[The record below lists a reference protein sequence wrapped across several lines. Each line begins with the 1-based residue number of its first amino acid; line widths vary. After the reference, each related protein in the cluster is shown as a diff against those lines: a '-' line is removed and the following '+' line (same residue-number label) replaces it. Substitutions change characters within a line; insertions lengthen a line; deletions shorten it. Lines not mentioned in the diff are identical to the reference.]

1 MAPLQRA
8 DLSNRDAS
16 GALAPDK
23 KRNERDAS
31 VIEPESGRQRE
42 LLIHKQVTFP
52 TLPNP
57 QFSKEQL
64 PEKIGPYKV
73 EALLERGGMSLLYL
87 ATHPETT
94 DPITIKVLFP
104 EFLSNPEM
112 VQRFLREASII
123 ALADHPNIVKLYG
136 QGKWEGGLYIAMEFI
151 QGISLRQYLLRNL
164 ISLKHALELVM
175 EISMAL
181 CHLHAHGIIHR
192 DLKPENIL
200 VTESG
205 GIKVIDFGIAQLLT
219 DNQKDPHAKNR
230 LIGTP
235 IYMSPEQ
242 KNDPESTSY
251 PSDIYSLA
259 IITYELV
266 LGKLSHGHIHLSIM
280 PKGLQKILVKAL
292 QLKAEDRYQDIVD
305 FMTDLS
311 AYLHSPAL
319 LKENK
324 ELDPLSELSES
335 LRQAQLSLVPQ
346 TSPLWP
352 SIDIGLAT
360 YKSLGTSSLYY
371 DFFTLPENSYGII
384 IGEPSVK
391 GSPGLVYSS
400 VLRGMVRA
408 LCQLT
413 KRPQEMTA
421 VLNGLLIED
430 PMKQQFSFSYLTL
443 IPEENIFRFISCRS
457 GHLWY
462 KSASR
467 KVLEPIITEN
477 PTLGS
482 DSNAH
487 FNEIEHPWNVG
498 DTLLLY
504 ALFGGQGGGKMQ
516 NKEALFTQQQLEAS
530 LDESF
535 DFSAQKHADN
545 TLRRAKVNLSRTS
558 DEKSVVFLSL
568 IRT

>member
-1 MAPLQRA
+1 MPPPA
-8 DLSNRDAS
+8 
-16 GALAPDK
+16 
-23 KRNERDAS
+23 
-31 VIEPESGRQRE
+31 EPTFY
-42 LLIHKQVTFP
+42 KQITFP
-52 TLPNP
+52 TIP
-57 QFSKEQL
+57 SKGSPKDPL
-64 PEKIGPYKV
+64 PEAIGRYKV
-73 EALLERGGMSLLYL
+73 EALLEKGGMSFLYL
-87 ATHPETT
+87 ATHPETK

-136 QGKWEGGLYIAMEFI
+136 QGEWAGGLYIAMEFI

-205 GIKVIDFGIAQLLT
+205 GVKVIDFGIAQLLT
-219 DNQKDPHAKNR
+219 DSERDPHSKRR

-259 IITYELV
+259 IITYELA

-280 PKGLQKILVKAL
+280 PKGLQRILAKAL
-292 QLKAEDRYQDIVD
+292 QQHPENRYQDIVD
-305 FMTDLS
+305 FMTDVS

-324 ELDPLSELSES
+324 ELDPLSDLSES
-335 LRQAQLSLVPQ
+335 LRQAQLSLVPH
-346 TSPLWP
+346 TPPTWP
-352 SIDIGLAT
+352 TFDIGLAT
-360 YKSLGTSSLYY
+360 YKSLGTSCLYY
-371 DFFTLPENSYGII
+371 DFFTLPDEAYGMI

-391 GSPGLVYSS
+391 GSAGIVYSS

-413 KRPQEMTA
+413 KSPQEMAT
-421 VLNGLLIED
+421 VLNALLLED
-430 PMKQQFSFSYLTL
+430 PMKQHFSFSYLIFL
-443 IPEENIFRFISCRS
+443 PRKHLFRFISCRC
-457 GHLWY
+457 GHLWHCP
-462 KSASR
+462 SSDVTLA
-467 KVLEPIITEN
+467 PILCEN
-477 PTLGS
+477 PSLGA
-482 DSNAH
+482 DPNAN
-487 FNEIEHPWNVG
+487 FVQRECSWNEG

-504 ALFGGQGGGKMQ
+504 ASFGVHASS
-516 NKEALFTQQQLEAS
+516 KEALFSQEQLHAS
-530 LDESF
+530 LEETLHSSPQRQVD
-535 DFSAQKHADN
+535 
-545 TLRRAKVNLSRTS
+545 TILRRVKVNLSRTS
-558 DEKSVVFLSL
+558 EESSVVFLSV
-568 IRT
+568 RRREAVQR

>member
-1 MAPLQRA
+1 M
-8 DLSNRDAS
+8 NE
-16 GALAPDK
+16 PDF
-23 KRNERDAS
+23 
-31 VIEPESGRQRE
+31 
-42 LLIHKQVTFP
+42 HKQK
-52 TLPNP
+52 TLPTISTSSSN
-57 QFSKEQL
+57 EQKL

-73 EALLERGGMSLLYL
+73 EALLEKGGMSLLYL
-87 ATHPETT
+87 ATHPETK

-112 VQRFLREASII
+112 VHRFLREAAII

-136 QGKWEGGLYIAMEFI
+136 QGEWEGGLYIAMEFI

-181 CHLHAHGIIHR
+181 CHLHAHGVIHR

-200 VTESG
+200 VTELG

-219 DNQKDPHAKNR
+219 DSQKDPHSKRR

-242 KNDPESTSY
+242 KNDPESTAY
-251 PSDIYSLA
+251 PSDIYSLG

-280 PKGLQKILVKAL
+280 PKGLQKILAKAL
-292 QLKAEDRYQDIVD
+292 QQNPEERYQDIVD
-305 FMTDLS
+305 FMTDVS

-324 ELDPLSELSES
+324 ELDPLSDLSES
-335 LRQAQLSLVPQ
+335 LRQAQHSLVPQ
-346 TSPLWP
+346 TPPAWP
-352 SIDIGLAT
+352 NFEIGLAT
-360 YKSLGTSSLYY
+360 YKSLGISSLYY
-371 DFFTLPENSYGII
+371 DFFTLPDQSYGII

-391 GSPGLVYSS
+391 GSPGIVYCS

-413 KRPQEMTA
+413 KKPQEMATI
-421 VLNGLLIED
+421 LNALLLED
-430 PMKQQFSFSYLTL
+430 PMKQQFSFSYLVFL
-443 IPEENIFRFISCRS
+443 PQENLFRFISCHC

-462 KSASR
+462 KPATN
-467 KVLEPIITEN
+467 KTLENVTSEN
-477 PTLGS
+477 PTLGA
-482 DSNAH
+482 DAH
-487 FNEIEHPWNVG
+487 AQFTEIEHPWNIG
-498 DTLLLY
+498 DTVLLY
-504 ALFGGQGGGKMQ
+504 ASLEMQ
-516 NKEALFTQQQLEAS
+516 SAHIGPLFTQEQLQDGLKEEIFHS
-530 LDESF
+530 
-535 DFSAQKHADN
+535 SAQRRVDN
-545 TLRRAKVNLSRTS
+545 ILRRAKVSLSRTS
-558 DEKSVVFLSL
+558 DERSVVFLSL
-568 IRT
+568 TRKE